1 MIKQKNLF
9 IFTYDYPFQ
18 GNDSQFIKDEINHLS
33 SKFKNIYLIPLK
45 KDKKMIQNLRKNIF
59 LNFGLIDEIYN
70 FKNFFKKIK
79 NIFFCKYFWSEF
91 NNINFNYTFWI

>member
-45 KDKKMIQNLRKNIF
+45 KDKKDDSKSKKK
-59 LNFGLIDEIYN
+59 YY
-70 FKNFFKKIK
+70 FK
-79 NIFFCKYFWSEF
+79 FWS
-91 NNINFNYTFWI
+91 N